1 MNTKQF
7 VLTLILGLLY
17 FVGATAQKTTQGIK
31 TFLCLGDS
39 YTIGE
44 SVAVELRWSMQ
55 LAQALDTEQSTIKPT
70 LIAKTGWTTDE
81 LLEGINQAVLD
92 DSYDY
97 VSLLIGVNNQYRGRS
112 VASFEPEFTTLL
124 NRAIA
129 LSKNKKDGVLVLSIP
144 DWGVMPFAEGR
155 DRKQIAYEI
164 DAYNTRIEQIC
175 KTYGVRYFN
184 ITEISRQASENADL
198 IANDGLHPSGAMY
211 AAWVQA
217 ILPFFKLTQ

>member
-1 MNTKQF
+1 MNTKRF
-7 VLTLILGLLY
+7 VLTLILGFL
-17 FVGATAQKTTQGIK
+17 FFTGATAQEATQEIK
-31 TFLCLGDS
+31 TFLALGDS

-44 SVAVELRWSMQ
+44 SVEVEMRWPMQ
-55 LAQALDTEQSTIKPT
+55 LAQALKAQKSIMKPT

-81 LLEGINQAVLD
+81 LLEGINQAALD

-124 NRAIA
+124 KRAIA
-129 LSKNKKDGVLVLSIP
+129 LSKNKTDGVFVLSIP

-155 DRKQIAYEI
+155 DRKQIAHEI
-164 DAYNTRIEQIC
+164 DAYNARIERIC
-175 KTYGVRYFN
+175 KAYGVRYFN

-198 IANDGLHPSGAMY
+198 IAIDGLHPSGDMY

-217 ILPFFKLTQ
+217 ILPFFNATL

>member
-1 MNTKQF
+1 MNTKRF
-7 VLTLILGLLY
+7 VLTLTLGLLL
-17 FVGATAQKTTQGIK
+17 FVGAAAQDSTQKIK
-31 TFLCLGDS
+31 TFLALGDS

-44 SVAVELRWSMQ
+44 SVAVELRWPMQ
-55 LAQALDTEQSTIKPT
+55 LVQALDTEQSTIKPT

-97 VSLLIGVNNQYRGRS
+97 VSLLVGVNNQYRGRS
-112 VASFEPEFTTLL
+112 AASFEPEFTTLL

-129 LSKNKKDGVLVLSIP
+129 LSKNKTDGVFVLSIP

-155 DRKQIAYEI
+155 DRKQIAHEI
-164 DAYNTRIEQIC
+164 DAYNTRIEKIC
-175 KTYGVRYFN
+175 KACGVRYFN

-198 IANDGLHPSGAMY
+198 IAVDGLHPSGVMY

-217 ILPFFKLTQ
+217 ILPFFKATF

>member
-17 FVGATAQKTTQGIK
+17 FVGATAQKTTQEIK

-44 SVAVELRWSMQ
+44 SVAVELRWPMQ

-175 KTYGVRYFN
+175 KTCGVRYFN